1 MRDQWGVNFLR
12 NYLLHPMAVLLV
24 HIPASLLRLTDQL
37 VLQRL
42 LLALVTDL
50 PGQFLAVLGV
60 AVLRGLLR
68 VGLQLMRRRVLG
80 I

>member
-1 MRDQWGVNFLR
+1 MRDQRGVNFLR

-24 HIPASLLRLTDQL
+24 HISASLLRLTDQL

-68 VGLQLMRRRVLG
+68 VGLQLMSRMVLG